1 MIEIQTIG
9 QILVEQRTFDY
20 QKVIADAIKNRRKI
34 SFYYN
39 GPSRP
44 RKDSVKPGRRILVE
58 PTALGLT
65 KKGNLAFKGYVK
77 PPSVTKTGFEK
88 HNWRTFLLNRLHR
101 LELTTDTFDQPQ
113 PGYNGGDDSSFGRVD
128 VKVDFGKKS
137 RINKYDQ
144 PVYAKLGRKAI
155 DKTKPPEM
163 EPTKPELGTP
173 HPEVEPTEP
182 ELTPQMEPINPRVEP
197 APEPEHG
204 TEELPNPKVKEKPPV
219 NPDTEAHPE
228 DEDDTNTYLQEQ
240 IKQIKSL
247 MLKIKKL

>member
-1 MIEIQTIG
+1 MIYIQTIR
-9 QILVEQRTFDY
+9 QILTEQRTFDY
-20 QKVIADAIKNRRKI
+20 QKVIADAIKNRRKV

-39 GPSRP
+39 GPTRP

-58 PTALGLT
+58 PTTLGLT
-65 KKGNLAFKGYVK
+65 KKGNVAFKGYVK

-101 LELTTDTFDQPQ
+101 LELTNDTFDQPQ
-113 PGYNGGDDSSFGRVD
+113 PGYNSGDDTSFGRVD

-144 PVYAKLGRKAI
+144 PVYTKLGRRPV
-155 DKTKPPEM
+155 DKTAKPELAPVE
-163 EPTKPELGTP
+163 PELGTP
-173 HPEVEPTEP
+173 EPEVEPVEP
-182 ELTPQMEPINPRVEP
+182 TGGELTPQMEPVNPRVEP
-197 APEPEHG
+197 EFEPG
-204 TEELPNPKVKEKPPV
+204 ELPEPKVKQKPPV
-219 NPDTEAHPE
+219 NPDTEEHPE
-228 DEDDTNTYLQEQ
+228 DEDDTNRFLQEQ